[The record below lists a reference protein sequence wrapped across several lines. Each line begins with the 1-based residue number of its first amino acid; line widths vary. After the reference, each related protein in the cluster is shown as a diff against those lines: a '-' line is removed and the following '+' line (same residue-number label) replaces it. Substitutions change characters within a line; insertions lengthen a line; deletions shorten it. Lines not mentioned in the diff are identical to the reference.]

1 MLVVIYVKKLILKLI
16 ESYQKTP
23 HNEKKCRFIPTC
35 SAYAHEAYTRFN
47 IFYATFLSVK
57 RILKCNPMHKMA
69 YDPVPEK
76 GKPKYDTLEE
86 TLAKIYYEK
95 ELDK

>member
-1 MLVVIYVKKLILKLI
+1 MKKLILKLI
-16 ESYQKTP
+16 ESYQHTP

-35 SAYAHEAYTRFN
+35 STYAHEAYERFN
-47 IFYATFLSVK
+47 IFYATYLTLK

-76 GKPKYDTLEE
+76 NRSKYDTLEE
-86 TLAKIYYEK
+86 TLARIYYQKDIK
-95 ELDK
+95 EDK